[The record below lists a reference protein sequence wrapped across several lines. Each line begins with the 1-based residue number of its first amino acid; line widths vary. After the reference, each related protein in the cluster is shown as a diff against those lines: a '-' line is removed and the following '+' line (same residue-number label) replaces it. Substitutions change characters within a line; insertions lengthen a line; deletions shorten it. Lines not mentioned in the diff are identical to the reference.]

1 MKSSSSKPMPKY
13 LKTLHSRYNR
23 LPKVLW
29 DLIWTYDNRYKVE
42 FKKCV
47 NELNI
52 FFNHN
57 RLIDRL
63 NGDIDVYNVYKF
75 VHNKYQSSSLYAKCS
90 NFSTYYITKRRIF
103 GDNVVND
110 NLNHLPPIYK
120 KYPNNF
126 S

>member
-1 MKSSSSKPMPKY
+1 MQSSISKPKHKY

-52 FFNHN
+52 YFNRN

-63 NGDIDVYNVYKF
+63 NGDISIYNTYMF
-75 VHNKYQSSSLYAKCS
+75 IQNKYPSSLYAKCS
-90 NFSTYYITKRRIF
+90 EFSTYYMKKRLIF

-110 NLNHLPPIYK
+110 NLNHLHNIYK
-120 KYPNNF
+120 RYPNIFN
-126 S
+126 

>member
-52 FFNHN
+52 YFNRN

-63 NGDIDVYNVYKF
+63 NGIDDSILKVMKEDEKFKNMSDEDIM
-75 VHNKYQSSSLYAKCS
+75 KYWGSK
-90 NFSTYYITKRRIF
+90 
-103 GDNVVND
+103 
-110 NLNHLPPIYK
+110 
-120 KYPNNF
+120 
-126 S
+126 